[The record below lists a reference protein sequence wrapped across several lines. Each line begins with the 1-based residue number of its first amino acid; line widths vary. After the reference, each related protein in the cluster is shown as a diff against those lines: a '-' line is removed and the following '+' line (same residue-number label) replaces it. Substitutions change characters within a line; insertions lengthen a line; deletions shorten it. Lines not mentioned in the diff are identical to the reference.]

1 MLLSGCLLL
10 HFPNRWLALEFLSE
24 GLLLGESKLSQVPV
38 ATYWIMDKY
47 AELGPAR
54 VTAAL
59 LLLLLAFLKCPGHRE
74 QMGCPQTQKQHTSQV
89 SQKPPGFVPRLF
101 PVSYLTPFWPSQDEK
116 MLSAV
121 SLGPSLAVLLCDPS
135 SIKKE
140 TSLHHLFQRLPPLH
154 LSSLMI
160 L

>member
-1 MLLSGCLLL
+1 MLLSGCLL

-47 AELGPAR
+47 VSWDPAR

-59 LLLLLAFLKCPGHRE
+59 PLLLLAFLKCPGHRE

-89 SQKPPGFVPRLF
+89 SQKLQALFPGFSRCL
-101 PVSYLTPFWPSQDEK
+101 YLTP
-116 MLSAV
+116 LS
-121 SLGPSLAVLLCDPS
+121 GPVKTRRCFLLYLWAHPWLFCLVIPLLS
-135 SIKKE
+135 RKKLPFIIYFRGCLLSI
-140 TSLHHLFQRLPPLH
+140 SHP
-154 LSSLMI
+154 
-160 L
+160 